1 MTAGQGR
8 QGGVT
13 GALYAL
19 IVNVCIAL
27 LFAASFAVVRA
38 SYPQQRASIV
48 FCMTYAWGTL
58 TPLSELAVHYT
69 PQTLFFVALSYG
81 SFTVSMLCFL
91 AGVALIAERPLP
103 AWLIPTL
110 AAAALVGRVGIWNVS
125 RDTLLFG
132 VVFQAP
138 YYIIF
143 VINTAIAARAA
154 RTSRDPM
161 WLLLGIIFAASAC
174 YFMAKPFFA
183 AAFGFGDDPRA
194 YATSGYALFSQAVG
208 GLLMVMSGLAVLLMI
223 IRLALRS
230 SQEASETDTLTNV
243 ANRRGFERQAAAML
257 AQAERDGKPLAAIM
271 FDLDHFK
278 RVNDSFGHATGD
290 GVLRAVAQAAQRA
303 LPDTALI
310 ARLGGEEFCALL
322 DRTTLRGAA
331 LVGQAIRDAVA
342 EIDPHLPR
350 VTISGGIAQL
360 RPTDTLVTLLDRA
373 DRRAYE
379 AKANGRDRIYPLLSL
394 DRSAEPE
401 EGPLLL

>member
-1 MTAGQGR
+1 M
-8 QGGVT
+8 T

-38 SYPQQRASIV
+38 SYPQQRASSV

-58 TPLSELAVHYT
+58 TPLAELAVRFT
-69 PQTLFFVALSYG
+69 SETLFFVILSYA
-81 SFTVSMLCFL
+81 SFTLSMLCFL
-91 AGVALIAERPLP
+91 AGVALVAERPLP
-103 AWLIPTL
+103 RWLIPAL
-110 AAAALVGRVGIWNVS
+110 ATGAFIGRAAIWNVS
-125 RDTLLFG
+125 RDALLFG
-132 VVFQAP
+132 MVFQAP

-143 VINTAIAARAA
+143 IINTAIAVRAA
-154 RTSRDPM
+154 RRSRDPM
-161 WLLLGIIFAASAC
+161 WVLLGIIFAASAC
-174 YFMAKPFFA
+174 YFVAKPFFA
-183 AAFGFGDDPRA
+183 AAFAYGNDPRA
-194 YATSGYALFSQAVG
+194 YATSSYALFSQALG

-230 SQEASETDTLTNV
+230 SMAASETDTLTNV
-243 ANRRGFERQAAAML
+243 ANRRGFERRAAAML
-257 AQAERDGKPLAAIM
+257 AQAERDGTPLAAIM

-290 GVLRAVAQAAQRA
+290 GVLHAVAQAARRA
-303 LPDTALI
+303 LPATALV

-322 DRTTLRGAA
+322 DRTTMRGAA

-360 RPTDTLVTLLDRA
+360 RPGDTLVTLLDRA

-394 DRSAEPE
+394 DRTAAADDA
-401 EGPLLL
+401 PLLL